1 MSKIGQLVIK
11 IQEITGKNPEEIT
24 LDDVIKENQ

>member
-1 MSKIGQLVIK
+1 MSKIGRLVIK
-11 IQEITGKNPEEIT
+11 IQETTDKNPEEIT

>member
-11 IQEITGKNPEEIT
+11 IQEITDKNPEEIT